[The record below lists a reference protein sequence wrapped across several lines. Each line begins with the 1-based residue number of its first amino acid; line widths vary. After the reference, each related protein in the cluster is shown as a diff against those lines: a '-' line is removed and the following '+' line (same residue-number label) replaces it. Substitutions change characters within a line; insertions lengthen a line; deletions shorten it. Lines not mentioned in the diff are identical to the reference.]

1 MIILIVA
8 AVFIVAPAVLFLVF
22 GRSGAPTP

>member
-8 AVFIVAPAVLFLVF
+8 AVFIVAPAVLFLLF
-22 GRSGAPTP
+22 GRGVAPTP